1 MSIRARRIALA
12 IVPTLVC
19 AAAASAVPGDIQY
32 PITKFKPVGDPTGWG
47 SASWLINPR
56 PAVRT
61 FCWEMS
67 FATKAQPL
75 FVYLR
80 RGPTGR
86 VVGTIDVRPN
96 NTLPWRGSG
105 TYSGCMQRR
114 RALILD
120 LRAHPRR
127 YYLDVRTRRVRHAI
141 RARLHGPPLR

>member
-1 MSIRARRIALA
+1 MRRIATAVAFALA
-12 IVPTLVC
+12 LAFAP
-19 AAAASAVPGDIQY
+19 AAAAGVGDIQY
-32 PITKFKPVGDPTGWG
+32 PLTKFEPVGDPTGWG
-47 SASWLINPR
+47 TATWSINPQ

-67 FATKAQPL
+67 IVTKAQAL

-80 RGPTGR
+80 RGRVGR

-96 NTLPWRGSG
+96 SPLPWQGSQS
-105 TYSGCMQRR
+105 YSGCMQRR
-114 RALILD
+114 RALVLD

-127 YYLDVRTRRVRHAI
+127 YYLDVRTVSVRHAI

>member
-1 MSIRARRIALA
+1 MAIAFALA
-12 IVPTLVC
+12 FVR
-19 AAAASAVPGDIQY
+19 AAAATPGDIQY
-32 PITKFKPVGDPTGWG
+32 PVTKFTPVGDPSGWG
-47 SASWLINPR
+47 TVSWLINPR

-80 RGPTGR
+80 RGAAGP
-86 VVGTIDVRPN
+86 VAGTIDVRPN
-96 NTLPWRGSG
+96 NSLPWQGSG

-127 YYLDVRTRRVRHAI
+127 YYLDVRTRAVRHAI
-141 RARLHGPPLR
+141 RARLHGPPVR

>member
-1 MSIRARRIALA
+1 MRLLVVFALA
-12 IVPTLVC
+12 FAP
-19 AAAASAVPGDIQY
+19 AAAAVPGDIQY
-32 PITKFKPVGDPTGWG
+32 PLTKFQPVGDPTGWG
-47 SASWLINPR
+47 TASWLINPR

-61 FCWEMS
+61 SCWEMS

-80 RGPTGR
+80 RGALGR

-96 NTLPWRGSG
+96 NLLPWQGSQ

-120 LRAHPRR
+120 LRVHPRR
-127 YYLDVRTRRVRHAI
+127 YYLDVRTRAVRHAI

>member
-1 MSIRARRIALA
+1 MAIAFALA
-12 IVPTLVC
+12 FVR
-19 AAAASAVPGDIQY
+19 AAAATPGDIQY
-32 PITKFKPVGDPTGWG
+32 PVTKFTPVGDPSGWG
-47 SASWLINPR
+47 TVSWLINPR

-80 RGPTGR
+80 RGALGR

-96 NTLPWRGSG
+96 NGLPWQGSG

-114 RALILD
+114 RVLVLD

-127 YYLDVRTRRVRHAI
+127 YYLDVRTVAVRHAI

>member
-1 MSIRARRIALA
+1 MRRLVVVLALA
-12 IVPTLVC
+12 FAP
-19 AAAASAVPGDIQY
+19 AAAAGVGDVQY
-32 PITKFKPVGDPTGWG
+32 PVTKFVPVADSSGWG
-47 SASWLINPR
+47 TVSWLINPR

-86 VVGTIDVRPN
+86 AVGTIDVRPN
-96 NTLPWRGSG
+96 SPLPWQGSG
-105 TYSGCMQRR
+105 SYSGCMQRR
-114 RALILD
+114 RALILN

-127 YYLDVRTRRVRHAI
+127 YYLDVRTVSVRHAV
-141 RARLHGPPLR
+141 RAHLHGPPLR

>member
-1 MSIRARRIALA
+1 VYRIGVTIVLVLAL
-12 IVPTLVC
+12 TS
-19 AAAASAVPGDIQY
+19 AATAGSGDIQY
-32 PITKFKPVGDPTGWG
+32 PVTKFRPVGDPTGSG

-80 RGPTGR
+80 RGALGR

-96 NTLPWRGSG
+96 NPLPWQGSG

-114 RALILD
+114 RTLILD

-127 YYLDVRTRRVRHAI
+127 YYLDVRTRAVRHAI

>member
-1 MSIRARRIALA
+1 MRRVVVLLAL
-12 IVPTLVC
+12 T
-19 AAAASAVPGDIQY
+19 AASAVPGDIQY
-32 PITKFKPVGDPTGWG
+32 PVTKFMPVGDSSGWG
-47 SASWLINPR
+47 TVSWLINPR

-80 RGPTGR
+80 RGALGR

-96 NTLPWRGSG
+96 NPLPWQGSG
-105 TYSGCMQRR
+105 SYSGCMQRR

-120 LRAHPRR
+120 LRTHPRR
-127 YYLDVRTRRVRHAI
+127 YYLDVRTVSFRHAI

>member
-1 MSIRARRIALA
+1 MRRLVVLLALA
-12 IVPTLVC
+12 F
-19 AAAASAVPGDIQY
+19 AAPASATPGDIQY
-32 PITKFKPVGDPTGWG
+32 PVTKFMPVGDASGWG
-47 SASWLINPR
+47 TVSWLINPR

-67 FATKAQPL
+67 FATSAQPL

-80 RGPTGR
+80 RGPTGP
-86 VVGTIDVRPN
+86 VAGTIDVRPN
-96 NTLPWRGSG
+96 NALPWQGSG

-127 YYLDVRTRRVRHAI
+127 YYLDVRTRAVRHAI
-141 RARLHGPPLR
+141 RARLHGPPLH